1 MALVLFYGKIF
12 GGKKL
17 QNKAL
22 TSTSELVIGSF
33 PRGILVSFKKES
45 KKEKKKTTN
54 QGSMIA
60 VRPTKI
66 PSIILKTKSSIRQNS
81 HCTEGNVFLL
91 HKRQERDTTIKA

>member
-45 KKEKKKTTN
+45 KKEKKTTN

-91 HKRQERDTTIKA
+91 HKRQERATTIKA

>member
-1 MALVLFYGKIF
+1 MAQIAEVYIFICHFTVALVLFYGKIF

-45 KKEKKKTTN
+45 KKEKKKH
-54 QGSMIA
+54 QP
-60 VRPTKI
+60 RKHDCC
-66 PSIILKTKSSIRQNS
+66 PSNKDTFHHPENKVQ
-81 HCTEGNVFLL
+81 HQTE
-91 HKRQERDTTIKA
+91 